1 MSDPVASDA
10 FAFVARMA
18 ISRASWTAVLT
29 SPAWVVPLKK
39 RYSTVCLPPFQRL
52 WRLRARECAEDER
65 VARIGGKPRRL
76 QSDRAH
82 ERQRREVGASRRA
95 GDKISVF

>member
-39 RYSTVCLPPFQRL
+39 RYSTVG
-52 WRLRARECAEDER
+52 RAVEEAVLDR
-65 VARIGGKPRRL
+65 VLAAVPKVVEVEGAGMRR
-76 QSDRAH
+76 R
-82 ERQRREVGASRRA
+82 
-95 GDKISVF
+95 